1 MQRLF
6 MAALLLL
13 GTLSAQAE
21 TSLRLVMSDQAGP
34 PYLQGV
40 GRDLINPPGL
50 AMELVQRAARSCA
63 LRLEIDRQAS
73 LRLLQNLRTGM
84 ADAAL
89 LLSYNAERGAYAH
102 YPMHDGVPDGRYR
115 LTTLSYSFF
124 VRSDSNIRWD
134 GRVLSGFTGKVGTDL
149 GWSVVRDLAQLGIA
163 VENAVGVPAN
173 LGKLRLGR
181 IKVYAAQ
188 NIIVESYLQ
197 DQRDIVALKPPIATK
212 DYFLPFSQA
221 FAASNPQ
228 AVQCMWQQIAEQRD
242 ALYRQRARE
251 YEQ

>member
-1 MQRLF
+1 MRCWS
-6 MAALLLL
+6 AGALLLL
-13 GTLSAQAE
+13 AVPAQAE
-21 TSLRLVMSDQAGP
+21 SSLRLVMIDQDSP
-34 PYLQGV
+34 PYLTGV
-40 GRDLINPPGL
+40 GRELASPPGL
-50 AMELVQRAARSCA
+50 AVELVQLAARRCA
-63 LRLEIDRQAS
+63 LRLEVNRLAS
-73 LRLLQNLRTGM
+73 LRMLQSLRSGM

-89 LLSYNAERGAYAH
+89 LLSYNPERGGYAH
-102 YPMHDGVPDGRYR
+102 YPMRNGVPDSRYR
-115 LTTLSYSFF
+115 LTTLSYSFY
-124 VRSDSNIRWD
+124 VRSDSHICWN
-134 GRVLSGFTGKVGTDL
+134 GRALSGFAGRVGTDL
-149 GWSVVRDLAQLGIA
+149 GWSVVRDLEQLGIE
-163 VENAVGVPAN
+163 VESAVGVPVN

-188 NIIVESYLQ
+188 SIIVESYLQ

-251 YEQ
+251 YEP

>member
-1 MQRLF
+1 MRRLLIATLLL
-6 MAALLLL
+6 AALP
-13 GTLSAQAE
+13 AQAD

-34 PYLQGV
+34 PYLAGV
-40 GRDLINPPGL
+40 GRELANPPGL
-50 AMELVQRAARSCA
+50 AMELVQQAARHCA
-63 LRLEIDRQAS
+63 VRLEIDRQAS

-89 LLSYNAERGAYAH
+89 LLSYNAERGGYAH
-102 YPMHDGVPDGRYR
+102 YPLRDGVPDSRYR
-115 LTTLSYSFF
+115 LTTLSYSFY

-134 GRVLSGFTGKVGTDL
+134 GRVLSGFSGKVGTDL
-149 GWSVVRDLAQLGIA
+149 GWSVVKDLEQLGIA

-188 NIIVESYLQ
+188 NIIVDSYLQ
-197 DQRDIVALKPPIATK
+197 DRSDLVALTPPIVTK
-212 DYFLPFSQA
+212 DYFLPFSLA

-228 AVQCMWQQIAEQRD
+228 TVQCMWQQIAERRD
-242 ALYRQRARE
+242 TLYRQRAKE